1 MPTQRGRWGRGG
13 RLLIPRGAC
22 VHDVQKRERCR
33 LGTPRGAGRALG
45 LVGGDWS
52 WVPRRLLG
60 VFVSP
65 SNSCSLALTECQA
78 QMLGT
83 QMSSVVTELEV
94 GLKGPREWN
103 FRESAL

>member
-1 MPTQRGRWGRGG
+1 M
-13 RLLIPRGAC
+13 
-22 VHDVQKRERCR
+22 
-33 LGTPRGAGRALG
+33 
-45 LVGGDWS
+45 
-52 WVPRRLLG
+52 PRRLLR

-94 GLKGPREWN
+94 GLKGPTRVE
-103 FRESAL
+103 L